1 MMLAVLT
8 SITPADYRR
17 VRWKNGLGW
26 TTELAIRPTIQGEF
40 DWRVSIAEVDADC
53 EFSCFPGIDRS
64 LLVLA
69 GEGMALTVGDSPAVE
84 LRAGGLPLAFSG
96 DLPAH
101 ARLLGGPTRDFNVM
115 TRRGRVDH
123 GLTSCSI
130 EAASDPLVLE
140 RPVGVGW
147 LIYVERGS
155 VEIGALLVAAGECA
169 LAELAETTEPPLEL
183 RGTAAVVIVRV
194 QRSTR

>member
-1 MMLAVLT
+1 VLT
-8 SITPADYRR
+8 RLTPVDYRR

-26 TTELAIRPTIQGEF
+26 TTELAVHPAQAEF

-69 GEGMALTVGDSPAVE
+69 GEGMELTVGDSAAVE
-84 LRAGGLPLAFSG
+84 LRAGELPFMFPGEA
-96 DLPAH
+96 PVR

-123 GLTSCSI
+123 ALTTHALT
-130 EAASDPLVLE
+130 EATTLT
-140 RPVGVGW
+140 RRVGEGW
-147 LIYVERGS
+147 LIYVERGH
-155 VEIGALLVAAGECA
+155 VQIGAQLVGAGECG
-169 LAELAETTEPPLEL
+169 LAEPATTPEPALEL
-183 RGTAAVVIVRV
+183 QGTAALVLVRL
-194 QRSTR
+194 RTSAR